1 MKNKYALFVYTI
13 ICAAFISCKKENNNS
28 VAENNN
34 SVIGKW
40 QEFKLRVYTTASTGA
55 ILNDTTYSAQA
66 FTNLDYV
73 QFASNGL
80 CTLSSSHYYM
90 PAGQGAP
97 LASLA
102 VGMLNYTGQGPVY
115 SLATNTSLTSESIL
129 WPQTATIINSNSLL
143 LRDIAYTFGLN
154 TPYTTYDAY
163 YSK

>member
-1 MKNKYALFVYTI
+1 MKSKHALFVYTLI
-13 ICAAFISCKKENNNS
+13 FLAFFSCKKENQNS
-28 VAENNN
+28 AIENNN

-40 QEFKLRVYTTASTGA
+40 QEITLRVYTRASTGA

-90 PAGQGAP
+90 PAGQGTPVAT
-97 LASLA
+97 LA
-102 VGMLNYTGQGPVY
+102 VGTLNYTGQGPVY
-115 SLATNTSLTSESIL
+115 NLATNTSLTAESIL
-129 WPQTATIINSNSLL
+129 WPQTATMINSNSLL
-143 LRDIAYTFGLN
+143 LRDIAYTFGWN

-163 YSK
+163 YSR